1 VKIDGYGEPI
11 QLDLDPDVRLAVL
24 LSDELRL
31 DEIECVRLLLVAQ
44 DCGDLSAE
52 RAAGIWYE
60 ERYDQLSSLVRV
72 LEAEALGNSFESAW
86 GRAQDGTLTEA
97 LVSVALVISPAVT
110 RPRTPG
116 DQRTAPH
123 PALAPAPNGPL
134 SPPRPATP
142 PPRSAGPGG
151 E

>member
-1 VKIDGYGEPI
+1 MKIDGYSEPI

-60 ERYDQLSSLVRV
+60 ERHDQLSSLVRV
-72 LEAEALGNSFESAW
+72 LQVECLGNSFERAW

-97 LVSVALVISPAVT
+97 LVSTTFS
-110 RPRTPG
+110 
-116 DQRTAPH
+116 
-123 PALAPAPNGPL
+123 
-134 SPPRPATP
+134 
-142 PPRSAGPGG
+142 PRSLLTPHRMPRSH
-151 E
+151 